1 MVRAMRRRV
10 LLPIALAV
18 LAVALAACSDGD
30 RAPSGAATEASPL
43 ASGSVTA
50 EVAPVRGIAG
60 LVPPHHPTPA
70 EADYRTFFGAL
81 AGLGGWAGTYVAW
94 TPDGGIPEVVR
105 TQPQVGEQFGYRTLP
120 IIGFHQ
126 DIDGGMALT
135 VDFTDPAQVAAYTDA
150 LVALAREIEPP
161 YLGVGNE
168 VNRLWEQDPAAYDA
182 WVAALPA
189 IADAVR
195 AASPSTQVFV
205 TFQYEFLRG
214 AGALS
219 GESRAP
225 EWTLLD
231 GVRDALDL
239 VVFTTYPFFDFAT
252 PEEIPAEYYREGA
265 ERAGLPVAFS
275 EVGWPSAPLAVAPE
289 SSFGGTEAEQEDFI
303 ARLSGLLAD
312 VDPVFV
318 MWVWAYDS
326 PATGPLFGSL
336 GLSQNDGTPKPA
348 LGAWRRFL
356 EQE

>member
-1 MVRAMRRRV
+1 MRSRSRP
-10 LLPIALAV
+10 LLALV
-18 LAVALAACSDGD
+18 VALALAGCDG
-30 RAPSGAATEASPL
+30 APAAGTVTAEASPV
-43 ASGSVTA
+43 ASTSVSPLDLD
-50 EVAPVRGIAG
+50 PVRGIAG

-94 TPDGGIPEVVR
+94 TPDGGMPEVVR

-120 IIGFHQ
+120 IVGFHQ
-126 DIDGGMALT
+126 DVDGGMALT
-135 VDFTDPAQVAAYTDA
+135 VDFTVPAQVAAYTDA

-168 VNRLWEQDPAAYDA
+168 VNRLWEQDPAGYEA
-182 WVAALPA
+182 WRVALPA

-195 AASPSTQVFV
+195 AASPSTQVFA

-219 GESRAP
+219 GESRTP
-225 EWTLLD
+225 EWALLD
-231 GVRDALDL
+231 GVREALDL
-239 VVFTTYPFFDFAT
+239 VAFTTYPFFDFAT
-252 PEEIPAEYYREGA
+252 PEEIPSDYYREGA

-275 EVGWPSAPLAVAPE
+275 EVGWPSAPLAVAPR
-289 SSFGGTEAEQEDFI
+289 SSFGGTEAEQAGFI
-303 ARLSGLLAD
+303 ARLPELLD
-312 VDPVFV
+312 GVDLVFV

-326 PATGPLFGSL
+326 PATGPLFESL

-348 LGAWRRFL
+348 LEGWRRFL
-356 EQE
+356 ERE

>member
-1 MVRAMRRRV
+1 MRSRSRP
-10 LLPIALAV
+10 LLALV
-18 LAVALAACSDGD
+18 VALALAGCGG
-30 RAPSGAATEASPL
+30 APAAGTVAAEASSV
-43 ASGSVTA
+43 ASTSVSPPDLG
-50 EVAPVRGIAG
+50 PVRGIAG
-60 LVPPHHPTPA
+60 LVPPHYPTPA

-94 TPDGGIPEVVR
+94 TPDGGMPEVVR

-120 IIGFHQ
+120 IVGFHQ
-126 DIDGGMALT
+126 DVDGGMALT
-135 VDFTDPAQVAAYTDA
+135 VDFSDPAQVTAYTDA
-150 LVALAREIEPP
+150 LVALARETEPP

-168 VNRLWEQDPAAYDA
+168 VNRLWEQDPAGYEA
-182 WVAALPA
+182 WRVALPA

-225 EWTLLD
+225 EWPLLD

-252 PEEIPAEYYREGA
+252 PEEIPPDYYREGT

-289 SSFGGTEAEQEDFI
+289 SMFGGTEAEQAGFI
-303 ARLSGLLAD
+303 ARLPELLEG

-326 PATGPLFGSL
+326 PATGPLFESL

-348 LGAWRRFL
+348 LEAWRRFL
-356 EQE
+356 ERE